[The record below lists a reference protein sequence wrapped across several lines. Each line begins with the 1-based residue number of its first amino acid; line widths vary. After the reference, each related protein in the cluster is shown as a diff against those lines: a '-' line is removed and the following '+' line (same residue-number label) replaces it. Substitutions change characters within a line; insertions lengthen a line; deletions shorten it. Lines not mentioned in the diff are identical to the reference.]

1 MLWAQLKLCIHTPW
15 VWLSY
20 QPLLW
25 GNKSYIYKI
34 GLVEVF
40 STVLFIVS
48 LWFWDCITVLQ
59 VITHWRNFNYRHLK
73 SLFCFSKL
81 YANLYLS
88 QNKNLIKRYLY
99 IRWNVWTKLSMLIL
113 EEKLVGIS
121 FLHSLFRC
129 QGSESSCQGW
139 WKTPLH
145 TEPPHCSKKLFK
157 GVGRGCCEINT

>member
-1 MLWAQLKLCIHTPW
+1 MLWAQLKLCIHTTW

-20 QPLLW
+20 QTLLW
-25 GNKSYIYKI
+25 GNKSYIYKV

-40 STVLFIVS
+40 IVLFIVS

-88 QNKNLIKRYLY
+88 QNKNLIKRNLY
-99 IRWNVWTKLSMLIL
+99 IRWNVWTKSSMLIL
-113 EEKLVGIS
+113 EGETCGNQFSSFTVWVPRIRTRLSGLMGNTFTHWATSQPTKLLKELEGDVVT
-121 FLHSLFRC
+121 LMHR
-129 QGSESSCQGW
+129 
-139 WKTPLH
+139 
-145 TEPPHCSKKLFK
+145 
-157 GVGRGCCEINT
+157 